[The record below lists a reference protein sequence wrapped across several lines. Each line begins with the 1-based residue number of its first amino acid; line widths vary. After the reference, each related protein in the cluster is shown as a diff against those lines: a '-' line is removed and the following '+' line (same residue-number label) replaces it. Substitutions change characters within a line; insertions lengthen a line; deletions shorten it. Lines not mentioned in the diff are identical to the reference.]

1 MNPREY
7 RNEIFTLQQEQ
18 RINNV
23 RAAAANERRREREL
37 HRCSDQQR
45 EFFFFLKTDRGPAG
59 QSRQNSQP
67 AATHSW
73 NPSNFFSP
81 RQILKP
87 KPVWAGTEWV
97 ILQICRYLLCT
108 VTWGC
113 DNTSVVFS
121 SVCEPLHIT
130 VSTPSYIV
138 KHRPLPAANR

>member
-45 EFFFFLKTDRGPAG
+45 EFFFLKNWPRTSGSVTTKLTTCSDT
-59 QSRQNSQP
+59 QLKLIQL
-67 AATHSW
+67 
-73 NPSNFFSP
+73 FCP